1 MMRTVANEEN
11 LRHVRPVYDSNV
23 TQLDAGNHDVDFSD
37 EQLMA
42 SYGRGD
48 VAAFETLYHRNKGAL
63 YRYFLRQTSQFAIAE
78 EMSHEVWLRIIKSR
92 ERYLPEARFTT
103 YLYQIAHNCLVDF
116 YRKQAN
122 QPMMTG
128 GEQHLDTM
136 PAGDECDPEVQ
147 MDNRQARDA
156 LLKLLAQ
163 LPAEQREVFVLKE
176 EAQLSIE
183 DIANVVAE
191 NPETVKSRLRY
202 ATRKLKDGLQQWL
215 DR

>member
-1 MMRTVANEEN
+1 MMQTVANEEN
-11 LRHVRPVYDSNV
+11 LRHVKSVHDSNV
-23 TQLDAGNHDVDFSD
+23 TQLNAGDPFVDISD
-37 EQLMA
+37 EQLMT

-48 VAAFETLYHRNKGAL
+48 VAAFETLYQRNKGAL
-63 YRYFLRQTSQFAIAE
+63 YRYFLRQTSQSAIAE

-122 QPMMTG
+122 QPMMNG
-128 GEQHLDTM
+128 GEQHPDTV
-136 PAGDECDPEVQ
+136 PAGDDCDPEVQ
-147 MDNRQARDA
+147 MDNQQARNA
-156 LLKLLAQ
+156 LLRLLAQ

-183 DIANVVAE
+183 DIANVVDE
-191 NPETVKSRLRY
+191 NPETIKSRLRY

-215 DR
+215 NR

>member
-1 MMRTVANEEN
+1 MQTVANQDN
-11 LRHVRPVYDSNV
+11 LRHVKPVHDSNV
-23 TQLDAGNHDVDFSD
+23 TQLNAGNDPVDFSD
-37 EQLMA
+37 EQLMI

-63 YRYFLRQTSQFAIAE
+63 YRYFLRQTSQSAIAE
-78 EMSHEVWLRIIKSR
+78 EMSHDVWLRIIKSR

-122 QPMMTG
+122 QPVMNG
-128 GEQHLDTM
+128 SEQHLDTV
-136 PAGDECDPEVQ
+136 PAGDDCDPEIQ
-147 MDNRQARDA
+147 TDNRQARTA
-156 LLKLLAQ
+156 LLQLLAQ
-163 LPAEQREVFVLKE
+163 LPAEQREVFILKE

-183 DIANVVAE
+183 DIANVINE

-202 ATRKLKDGLQQWL
+202 ATRKLKGGLQEWL
-215 DR
+215 NR